1 MLPYVAQ
8 RELADVIKLKI
19 PRWRDL
25 PGLFSRTQ
33 CDPKGLSKQRKEE
46 SVREGDMTRE
56 ARLERGLLASKMR
69 VRQEIDGFQVRH
81 LQEASC
87 LHFQREITDTG

>member
-1 MLPYVAQ
+1 MLPHVAQ

-33 CDPKGLSKQRKEE
+33 CDPKGLSNERKED
-46 SVREGDMTRE
+46 SVREGGITRE
-56 ARLERGLLASKMR
+56 ARLERGLLASKMEE
-69 VRQEIDGFQVRH
+69 RQEIDGFQVRH
-81 LQEASC
+81 LQGASC
-87 LHFQREITDTG
+87 LYFRIEITEAG

>member
-1 MLPYVAQ
+1 MLPHVAQ

-25 PGLFSRTQ
+25 PLFSRIR
-33 CDPKGLSKQRKEE
+33 CDPKGLSKERKEE
-46 SVREGDMTRE
+46 SIREGGITRE
-56 ARLERGLLASKMR
+56 ARLERGLLALKME

-81 LQEASC
+81 LQGASC
-87 LHFQREITDTG
+87 LHFRIEITETG